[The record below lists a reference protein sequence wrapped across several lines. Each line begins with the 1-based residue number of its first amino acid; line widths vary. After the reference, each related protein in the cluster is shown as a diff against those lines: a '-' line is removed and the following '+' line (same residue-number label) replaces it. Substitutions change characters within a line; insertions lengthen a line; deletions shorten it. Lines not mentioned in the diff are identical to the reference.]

1 MESWI
6 GFYIKRV
13 ILTYNM
19 NCLEWCFNIW
29 EKDSEICVSSECR
42 MSFTII
48 LVIWYV
54 SINCKCPFLLLL
66 SRPLKVNITVRRC
79 FILMCVCVCTHARTR
94 KTLCAVYQP
103 ASRQPYAPARETC
116 SSAAHD
122 DGRADGIA
130 PREQPWGFS
139 TPVPL
144 SWAAYHF
151 RCNRPETQPTVLLFT
166 NQASVNG
173 AWTIPLDIHCLN

>member
-1 MESWI
+1 MPYVLHH
-6 GFYIKRV
+6 YIS
-13 ILTYNM
+13 NM
-19 NCLEWCFNIW
+19 
-29 EKDSEICVSSECR
+29 IC
-42 MSFTII
+42 
-48 LVIWYV
+48 
-54 SINCKCPFLLLL
+54 INKLQVPFPTLAQQTFKGKHHCQ
-66 SRPLKVNITVRRC
+66 KVLHINV
-79 FILMCVCVCTHARTR
+79 CVCVCTHARTR

-173 AWTIPLDIHCLN
+173 A